1 VGAARQAADN
11 PARRRIGA
19 MTPFGACLVAIL
31 ALGLLGL
38 PIGYSMIAG
47 SILYLLLAHL
57 DLGTS
62 AEQILN
68 GLYNSYVLLAVPL
81 FLFSAELM
89 NVSKMTDHLL
99 RFCDMLVGRFRGG
112 LGHINIVQSII
123 FAGMSGS
130 AIADLAGTGRVS
142 IDMMTRNNRYTVTYA
157 AAITA
162 ASAVIGPIIPPSIPM
177 VLYSLVSDASVGYL
191 FLGGVIPG
199 LLMALAQMAINTYEA
214 HRQNFPVEKA
224 IPLREWPMITWTAMP
239 ALLMPVILLGG
250 IYGGVMTPTE
260 AAAVAAAYAFLVA
273 VLWYRNVSLADTYG
287 AVLNSARSTA
297 SIGMLI
303 GGALIFN
310 YVVTIEQIPETVK
323 GLLAGYDLSPT
334 MFLLWVNIILLVL
347 GCLLEG
353 STIILVILPIF
364 IPTAKAL
371 GIDLVHF
378 GVVAVVNIM
387 IGLITPPYG
396 LLLFIISAISGAPLR
411 GIIKDTMPFIYA
423 MIAALAIITFFP
435 ETVLWLP
442 RLLGYKG

>member
-1 VGAARQAADN
+1 
-11 PARRRIGA
+11 
-19 MTPFGACLVAIL
+19 MTLFSPFAITLWTIL
-31 ALGLLGL
+31 ALGLFGL
-38 PIGYSMIAG
+38 PIGHAMIVG
-47 SILYLLLAHL
+47 SILYLLMAGL
-57 DLGTS
+57 DLGTA
-62 AEQILN
+62 AEQLLN
-68 GLYNSYVLLAVPL
+68 GMFNSYVLLAVPL
-81 FLFSAELM
+81 FLFAAELM
-89 NVSKMTDHLL
+89 NISNMTDKLL

-130 AIADLAGTGRVS
+130 AIADVAGTGRIS
-142 IDMMTRNNRYTVTYA
+142 IDMMTRNQKYPVSYA

-177 VLYSLVSDASVGYL
+177 VLYALISDASIGYL

-199 LLMALAQMAINTYEA
+199 LLMALAQMVINTVMA
-214 HRQNFPVEKA
+214 HRRNFPVEKP
-224 IPLREWPMITWTAMP
+224 IPLREWPGLTVAALP

-273 VLWYRNVSLADTYG
+273 VILYRNVTARAAYG
-287 AVLNSARSTA
+287 AVLASARSTA

-303 GGALIFN
+303 AGALVFN
-310 YVVTIEQIPETVK
+310 YVVTVENIPEVVRNI
-323 GLLAGYDLSPT
+323 LSGYNLSAT
-334 MFLLWVNIILLVL
+334 AFLFWVNIILLVL

-378 GVVAVVNIM
+378 GVVTVFNIM

-411 GIIKDTMPFIYA
+411 DIIRDTMPFVLA
-423 MIAALAIITFFP
+423 MLVALAIITFVP